1 MEIAKSYLTD
11 EDGKVTA
18 VMIDVETFRK
28 IESVLLDQNL
38 AEAMDEAETDE
49 TLDIEA
55 AKAELA
61 D

>member
-11 EDGKVTA
+11 KDGKVTG

-38 AEAMDEAETDE
+38 ARAMAEVEDEEPVDLET
-49 TLDIEA
+49 
-55 AKAELA
+55 AKRELA

>member
-11 EDGKVTA
+11 EDGTVTA

-38 AEAMDEAETDE
+38 ARAMAEVEDDEAVD
-49 TLDIEA
+49 LAA
-55 AKAELA
+55 AKHELA
-61 D
+61 A

>member
-11 EDGKVTA
+11 EDGTVTA

-38 AEAMDEAETDE
+38 ARAMAEVEDDE
-49 TLDIEA
+49 TVDLES
-55 AKAELA
+55 AKRELA
-61 D
+61 G

>member
-11 EDGKVTA
+11 QDGTVTA

-38 AEAMDEAETDE
+38 ARAMAEVEEEEVVDLATAKRELTD
-49 TLDIEA
+49 
-55 AKAELA
+55 
-61 D
+61 

>member
-11 EDGKVTA
+11 EDGKVKA

-38 AEAMDEAETDE
+38 AKAMDEVESDE

>member
-11 EDGKVTA
+11 EDGTVTA

-38 AEAMDEAETDE
+38 ARAMAEVEDDEAVDLET
-49 TLDIEA
+49 
-55 AKAELA
+55 AKRELA